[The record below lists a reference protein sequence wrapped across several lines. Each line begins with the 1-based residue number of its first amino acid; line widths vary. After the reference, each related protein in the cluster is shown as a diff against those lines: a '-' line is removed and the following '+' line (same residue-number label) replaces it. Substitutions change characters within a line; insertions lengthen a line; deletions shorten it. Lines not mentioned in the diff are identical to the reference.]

1 MDNKLYIEKKY
12 SFNEIAH
19 DIRNM
24 RVLDLEQMNK
34 IYFMKREELIEIIQ
48 IYDSV
53 IVYVNNILD
62 SEHK

>member
-1 MDNKLYIEKKY
+1 
-12 SFNEIAH
+12 
-19 DIRNM
+19 
-24 RVLDLEQMNK
+24 MNK